1 MKKFIGGAGACAALA
16 AIIVAAAAVAVMMA
30 VRPAD
35 AQEPRVVI
43 RSNGAAAAIGVG
55 IREVMGEDAAKAK
68 MAQPSGVYVE
78 SVREGSPA
86 AKAGIQAGDIVID
99 FDGER
104 VRSTSHFTRLVQ
116 ESVPNRQIAAV
127 VIRGTSKQTL
137 NVVPEASGGFNV
149 LSGDARRQLQE
160 LQRRTL
166 RGNFNFDP
174 DTLRPEALRRALPM
188 TGGAL
193 GVTVTPLTDQLASH
207 FGVKQGVLVNAVTS
221 DSPAAGAG
229 VRAGDVI
236 TAVNGQT
243 VSSSADITRAL
254 RENSGET
261 VDLTVTR
268 DKKSLSLKAAFPAK
282 GRNPSGRGGL
292 PV

>member
-1 MKKFIGGAGACAALA
+1 MKKFIGGAGAPAALA
-16 AIIVAAAAVAVMMA
+16 AILAAAVTAAVMVA
-30 VRPAD
+30 VQPAD
-35 AQEPRVVI
+35 AQEPQIVL
-43 RSNGAAAAIGVG
+43 RSGASTASIGVG

-68 MAQPSGVYVE
+68 MAQPSGVYVD

-86 AKAGIQAGDIVID
+86 AKAGFQTGDIVVE

-116 ESVPNRQIAAV
+116 ESVPNRQVAAV

-137 NVVPEASGGFNV
+137 NVVPEASGGINL
-149 LSGDARRQLQE
+149 LSRDGNLRLQEFRRQVP
-160 LQRRTL
+160 RD
-166 RGNFNFDP
+166 FNFDLNP
-174 DTLRPEALRRALPM
+174 DTLRRVLPAN
-188 TGGAL
+188 GATL
-193 GVTVTPLTDQLASH
+193 GVTVSPLTDQLATH
-207 FGVKQGVLVNAVTS
+207 FGVKQGVLVSAVTS
-221 DSPAAGAG
+221 NSPADGAG

-243 VSSSADITRAL
+243 VASSADITRAL
-254 RENSGET
+254 RENRGET

-268 DKKSLSLKAAFPAK
+268 DKKSLSLKATIPA
-282 GRNPSGRGGL
+282 RSRTSSGRGGL

>member
-1 MKKFIGGAGACAALA
+1 
-16 AIIVAAAAVAVMMA
+16 
-30 VRPAD
+30 
-35 AQEPRVVI
+35 
-43 RSNGAAAAIGVG
+43 
-55 IREVMGEDAAKAK
+55 VMGEDAAKAK

-86 AKAGIQAGDIVID
+86 ARAGIQAGDIVID

-104 VRSTSHFTRLVQ
+104 VRSASHFTRLVQ
-116 ESVPNRQIAAV
+116 ESVSNRQVAAV

-160 LQRRTL
+160 LQRQVPR
-166 RGNFNFDP
+166 NFNFDLNP
-174 DTLRPEALRRALPM
+174 DTLRPDTLRRALPV
-188 TGGAL
+188 TGSTL
-193 GVTVTPLTDQLASH
+193 GVTVSPLTDQLASH

-229 VRAGDVI
+229 VRAGDVL

-254 RENSGET
+254 RENRGET
-261 VDLTVTR
+261 VDLAVTR
-268 DKKSLSLKAAFPAK
+268 DKKSLSLKATIPARS
-282 GRNPSGRGGL
+282 RNPSGRSGL

>member
-1 MKKFIGGAGACAALA
+1 MKKFISGTGARAALV
-16 AIIVAAAAVAVMMA
+16 AIIVAAVTAAVMVA

-43 RSNGAAAAIGVG
+43 RSSGSTASIGVG
-55 IREVMGEDAAKAK
+55 IREVTGEDAAKAK
-68 MAQPSGVYVE
+68 MAQPSGVYIE

-86 AKAGIQAGDIVID
+86 AKAGMQAGDIVID

-104 VRSTSHFTRLVQ
+104 VRGTSHFTRLVQ
-116 ESVPNRQIAAV
+116 ESVPNRQVAAV
-127 VIRGTSKQTL
+127 VVRGTSKQTL
-137 NVVPEASGGFNV
+137 NVVPEASGNLNI
-149 LSGDARRQLQE
+149 LSGDTRRQLQDF
-160 LQRRTL
+160 QRQVPRD
-166 RGNFNFDP
+166 FNFDFSP
-174 DTLRPEALRRALPM
+174 DTLRRALPV
-188 TGGAL
+188 TGSTL
-193 GVTVTPLTDQLASH
+193 GVTVSPLTDQLASH
-207 FGVKQGVLVNAVTS
+207 FGVKQGVLVNAVIS

-254 RENSGET
+254 RESRGET

-268 DKKSLSLKAAFPAK
+268 DKKSLSLKATIPAK
-282 GRNPSGRGGL
+282 SRNPSGRSGL